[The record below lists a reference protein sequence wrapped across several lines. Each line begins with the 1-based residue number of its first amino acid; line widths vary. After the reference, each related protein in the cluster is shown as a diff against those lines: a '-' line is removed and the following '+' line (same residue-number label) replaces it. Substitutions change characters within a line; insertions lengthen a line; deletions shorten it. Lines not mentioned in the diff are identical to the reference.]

1 MVLVGNVSAENKKTG
16 WSPVFFD
23 GSKSIA
29 GEAMLS
35 VLLPS
40 LRKKNTNVAKART
53 TAPMQSD

>member
-35 VLLPS
+35 VPLPS
-40 LRKKNTNVAKART
+40 LRKKNINVAKART
-53 TAPMQSD
+53 TAPI